1 MPYKRGGV
9 HPIAF
14 SIERSFANGGIL
26 IEEAIMK
33 RKAKIVIIV
42 ALVLVG
48 AAISIEKYFDRNIV
62 YECNNKVT
70 GLPFFIKISTY
81 GAFNLFTKGDIHIDA
96 NYHHTDGEIHHIAGM
111 NKAGY
116 LDDYVY
122 VNGFSGSRIHL
133 DLLTGVY
140 TVSREIDGNNEVLGQ
155 GVCIKK

>member
-1 MPYKRGGV
+1 
-9 HPIAF
+9 
-14 SIERSFANGGIL
+14 
-26 IEEAIMK
+26 MK

-62 YECNNKVT
+62 YECNNKIT

-122 VNGFSGSRIHL
+122 VDAFSASKIHL

>member
-1 MPYKRGGV
+1 
-9 HPIAF
+9 
-14 SIERSFANGGIL
+14 
-26 IEEAIMK
+26 MK

-48 AAISIEKYFDRNIV
+48 VAISIEKYFDRNIV

-116 LDDYVY
+116 LDEYVY

-133 DLLTGVY
+133 DLITGVY
-140 TVSREIDGNNEVLGQ
+140 TVSREIDGDNEVLGQ